1 MYRVIMFEDRMMIFF
16 SPLYSSAF
24 FKFSAKSIKFFVTR
38 RCCFKEKKKFKVK
51 PKQEG
56 SVDPELG
63 VISGN
68 HHERQEDPCPGH
80 MQRVMMLRRATGR
93 K

>member
-1 MYRVIMFEDRMMIFF
+1 MYRVTMSEDRMMIF

-24 FKFSAKSIKFFVTR
+24 FIFSAKSIKVFVTR
-38 RCCFKEKKKFKVK
+38 RWCFKKNKIKVK

-56 SVDPELG
+56 SVDLELG
-63 VISGN
+63 VMSGN
-68 HHERQEDPCPGH
+68 HHERQEDPCLGR
-80 MQRVMMLRRATGR
+80 MQRVMMLRQATGR